1 MKVLTEEGF
10 MRRITLL
17 LVFLLTAFAWI
28 PDQPGPGFA
37 ASPVGETAP
46 LLGFSEQASMA
57 EQQWEAKFKAIPN
70 TDNLREYDK
79 RMSARP
85 HHVGSPYDKDNAEW
99 ILSKFKESGLDAHI
113 ETFYVLFPTPKER
126 LVEMVAP
133 AEFKAKLEE
142 PTVSVD
148 PTSDQHAEQLPTYNA
163 YSIDGDVTGP
173 LVYVNYGVPADYERL
188 ERMGV
193 SVKGAIVIAR
203 YGGSWRGI
211 KPKVA
216 AEHGAVG
223 CLIYSDPRDD
233 GYFDGD
239 VFPKGAWRPLEG
251 VQRGSVMRMEEG
263 SGDPLTPGWGATK
276 DAKRLSLKE
285 AKTLTSIPV
294 LPLSYGDA
302 KPLMEALNGPVAPAE
317 WRGALGITYHVG
329 PGPAKV
335 HLKVAANWD
344 VKPIYDV
351 IARIPG
357 SEYPDE
363 WIIRGNHHDAWVNGA
378 EDPLSGQAPLLEEA
392 RALGELLKQGW
403 KPRRTV
409 IYCAW
414 DGEEPGLLGS
424 TEWAEE
430 HATELERHAAV
441 YINSDSNGRGYLQV
455 EGSHTLEKFIN
466 GVARDIQDPEK
477 DISVWQRL
485 YFKRIADARE
495 REMGAGHPARFGE
508 NPEKLNELRTRQDLR
523 IAALGSGSDY
533 TPFLQHLGIASLDL
547 GYGGEDGGGI
557 YHSIYDD
564 FYWYTHFSDTN
575 FVYGRALAQTVGVA
589 VLRLADAELLP
600 YDFSDFSDTVSRYV
614 EQLQK
619 LAEKERK
626 DIIEQNREIDMG
638 VYAATADPKK
648 TELPPKK
655 EAVPPYLNFAPL
667 KNGADAL
674 SHAAERYREVFED
687 AEHSSDGAALARA
700 SLTVVNQQL
709 IESERKLT
717 NDPGLPNRPWYKH
730 EIYAP
735 GYYTGYAVKTI
746 PAVREAIE
754 QKDWKLA
761 DEQIGVV
768 GKVLEGES
776 ALIESAAGDL
786 AKAIR

>member
-1 MKVLTEEGF
+1 
-10 MRRITLL
+10 MRRGM
-17 LVFLLTAFAWI
+17 LVLFLLITGLAV
-28 PDQPGPGFA
+28 A
-37 ASPVGETAP
+37 APPAGETGP
-46 LLGFSEQASMA
+46 LAGFSDQASQT
-57 EQQWEAKFKAIPN
+57 ERQWEAKFQAIPS
-70 TDNLREYDK
+70 TDNLREYNK
-79 RMSARP
+79 HLSARP
-85 HHVGSPYDKDNAEW
+85 HHVGSPYDKENAEW
-99 ILSKFKESGLDAHI
+99 ILSKFKAWGLDAHI

-126 LVEMVAP
+126 RVEMVEP
-133 AEFKAKLEE
+133 TQFKAALQE
-142 PTVSVD
+142 PAVAVD

-163 YSIDGDVTGP
+163 YSIDGDVTAP
-173 LVYVNYGVPADYERL
+173 LVYVNYGIPKDYEQL
-188 ERMGV
+188 ERMGI

-203 YGGSWRGI
+203 YGASWRGI

-223 CLIYSDPRDD
+223 CLIFSDPRDD

-263 SGDPLTPGWGATK
+263 SGDPLTPGIGATK

-302 KPLMEALNGPVAPAE
+302 KPLLEALEGPVAPE
-317 WRGALGITYHVG
+317 SWRGALGFTYHVG

-344 VKPIYDV
+344 IKPIYDV

-357 SEYPDE
+357 SEYPGE
-363 WIIRGNHHDAWVNGA
+363 WIIRGNHHDAWVNGS
-378 EDPLSGQAPLLEEA
+378 EDPISGQSPLLEEA

-403 KPRRTV
+403 KPKRTI

-430 HATELERHAAV
+430 HAQELEEHAAV
-441 YINSDSNGRGYLQV
+441 YINSDSNGRGYLEA
-455 EGSHTLEKFIN
+455 EGSHTLEHFVN
-466 GVARDIQDPEK
+466 GVARDVQDPEK
-477 DISVWQRL
+477 DMSVWKRL
-485 YFKRIADARE
+485 YLKRLADARQAEE
-495 REMGAGHPARFGE
+495 RNAAAVIPTHFGE
-508 NPEKLNELRTRQDLR
+508 QLETLHELRARPDLR
-523 IAALGSGSDY
+523 LAALGSGSDY
-533 TPFLQHLGIASLDL
+533 TPFLQHLGIASLNL

-564 FYWYTHFSDTN
+564 FYWYTHFADTN
-575 FVYGRALAQTVGVA
+575 FVYGRALAQTAGLA
-589 VLRLADAELLP
+589 VMRLADAELLP
-600 YDFSDFSDTVSRYV
+600 LDFGDFSDTVSRYV

-619 LAEKERK
+619 LAGRERRE
-626 DIIEQNREIDMG
+626 IIERNREIDEG
-638 VYAATADPKK
+638 VYTATADPRK
-648 TELPPKK
+648 TYVPPKK

-667 KNGADAL
+667 ENGADVL
-674 SHAAERYREVFED
+674 HHAAQRYQKALD
-687 AEHSSDGAALARA
+687 AAGENGGAALAKA
-700 SLTVVNQQL
+700 SLASVNRQL
-709 IESERKLT
+709 IESERKLMSAG
-717 NDPGLPNRPWYKH
+717 GLPNRPWYKH

-754 QKDWKLA
+754 QKEWKLA
-761 DEQIGVV
+761 DEQIVV
-768 GKVLEGES
+768 VSKILEGEAS
-776 ALIESAAGDL
+776 LIDSAAESL
-786 AKAIR
+786 EKAVQ

>member
-1 MKVLTEEGF
+1 
-10 MRRITLL
+10 MRRFTLVL
-17 LVFLLTAFAWI
+17 AFLVAALAWI
-28 PDQPGPGFA
+28 PEPPRAGLA
-37 ASPVGETAP
+37 AAPAQETPAQ
-46 LLGFSEQASMA
+46 GFSQQDWQA
-57 EQQWEAKFKAIPN
+57 EEQWEAKFKAIPS

-85 HHVGSPYDKDNAEW
+85 HAVGQPYDKDNAEW
-99 ILSKFKESGLDAHI
+99 ILANFKKWGLDAHI

-133 AEFKAKLEE
+133 HEFKAKLEE

-163 YSIDGDVTGP
+163 YSIDGDVTAP
-173 LVYVNYGVPADYERL
+173 LVYVNYGVPEDYRKL

-233 GYFDGD
+233 GYFQGD

-276 DAKRLSLKE
+276 DAKRLSVNE

-302 KPLMEALNGPVAPAE
+302 KPLLEALEGPLAPDD
-317 WRGALGITYHVG
+317 WRGALGFTYHVG

-344 VKPIYDV
+344 IKPIYDV
-351 IARIPG
+351 IVRIPG
-357 SEYPDE
+357 STYPDE

-378 EDPLSGQAPLLEEA
+378 EDPLSGQAPLEEEA
-392 RALGELLKQGW
+392 RAFGELLKQGW
-403 KPRRTV
+403 KPKRTI

-430 HATELERHAAV
+430 HAQELEQDAAV
-441 YINSDSNGRGYLQV
+441 YINSDSNSRGYLEA

-477 DISVWQRL
+477 DISVWKRL
-485 YFKRIADARE
+485 YLKRIADARKAE
-495 REMGAGHPARFGE
+495 EGMGRPAASLHFGDE
-508 NPEKLNELRTRQDLR
+508 YQSLDELRARPDLR
-523 IAALGSGSDY
+523 ISALGSGSDY
-533 TPFLQHLGIASLDL
+533 TPFLQHLGIASLNL

-564 FYWYTHFSDTN
+564 FYWYTHFDDTT
-575 FVYGRALAQTVGVA
+575 FVYGRALAQTAGVA
-589 VLRLADAELLP
+589 VMRLADADLLP
-600 YDFSDFSDTVSRYV
+600 FDFSDFADTVSRYV
-614 EQLQK
+614 SELQR
-619 LAEKERK
+619 LADRERNEV
-626 DIIEQNREIDMG
+626 IERNREIAEG
-638 VYAATADPKK
+638 VYSATTDPKK
-648 TELPPKK
+648 TEIPPGK

-667 KNGADAL
+667 RNAVATL
-674 SHAAERYREVFED
+674 SQAAIRYRQALD
-687 AEHSSDGAALARA
+687 AADSSGGGALAGA
-700 SLTVVNQQL
+700 SLATVNQQL

-717 NDPGLPNRPWYKH
+717 SSQGLPNRPWYKH

-754 QKDWKLA
+754 QKQWSLA
-761 DEQIGVV
+761 DQQIVV
-768 GKVLEGES
+768 VSKTLEAEA
-776 ALIESAAGDL
+776 ALIDSAAGDL
-786 AKAIR
+786 EKATR